1 MEQFDL
7 SQYELQDTTTF
18 TPKAANG
25 VDELLGNDGKPVVF
39 EVYSPGS
46 PEGVKA
52 LHKSGRQAQM
62 RMFRSMRGEFDPQD
76 AVNADRESAE
86 KLAAFTRGEIR
97 VLVTKPS
104 ICGFGMN
111 WQHCAD
117 TGFVGLNDSFEQVY
131 QAVRRFWRY
140 GQTQPVTV
148 HFVAAST
155 EGAVLENLR
164 RKEADA
170 ERMGAAMVAQMA
182 DLSSELVHGANRNT
196 DAYSP
201 TLPVALPDWLTREA
215 T

>member
-1 MEQFDL
+1 MDQFDL

-86 KLAAFTRGEIR
+86 KLAAFT
-97 VLVTKPS
+97 KS
-104 ICGFGMN
+104 ISSNF
-111 WQHCAD
+111 
-117 TGFVGLNDSFEQVY
+117 
-131 QAVRRFWRY
+131 
-140 GQTQPVTV
+140 P
-148 HFVAAST
+148 VAALAIYTNPRLLYLNRQVDEVIGKTASFSK
-155 EGAVLENLR
+155 A
-164 RKEADA
+164 
-170 ERMGAAMVAQMA
+170 
-182 DLSSELVHGANRNT
+182 SSVV
-196 DAYSP
+196 SP
-201 TLPVALPDWLTREA
+201 
-215 T
+215 